1 MHGGGIQLRG
11 KTGQGGAVARMRS
24 SGSCKVRKGD
34 NMIVCV
40 CVHAAKSQGPDW
52 HGDAVEIGF
61 QVANRRSATRVRVLT
76 PMRSLTRMR
85 VHELAQVLAKKRQGL
100 GSPAP
105 QMCTSVCWGSRWRQA
120 PVGVHDRG
128 QG

>member
-40 CVHAAKSQGPDW
+40 CMRPRVKAP
-52 HGDAVEIGF
+52 IGT
-61 QVANRRSATRVRVLT
+61 ATRW
-76 PMRSLTRMR
+76 
-85 VHELAQVLAKKRQGL
+85 K
-100 GSPAP
+100 
-105 QMCTSVCWGSRWRQA
+105 
-120 PVGVHDRG
+120 
-128 QG
+128 